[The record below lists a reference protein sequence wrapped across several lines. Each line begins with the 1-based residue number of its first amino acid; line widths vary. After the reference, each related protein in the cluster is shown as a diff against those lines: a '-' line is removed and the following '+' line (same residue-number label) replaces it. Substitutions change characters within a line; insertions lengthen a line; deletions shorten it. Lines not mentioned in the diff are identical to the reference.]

1 MKAFKPIAILG
12 AAVLVSACAPS
23 RVDNAAGQPSVYQD
37 VGSAG
42 RVQGVGIESQDVARL
57 KRLKGIGER
66 TARKIIASLRGKMD
80 PFVRGDAAQDAGRRP
95 PELVDAVLEVLVEQL
110 GYHRGEAR
118 RIIDEALERNPAI
131 SAPEALLD
139 EIFRAG

>member
-1 MKAFKPIAILG
+1 MRSVSSTRVLLAIGAIRAVKALSLPVHEIA
-12 AAVLVSACAPS
+12 AA
-23 RVDNAAGQPSVYQD
+23 
-37 VGSAG
+37 
-42 RVQGVGIESQDVARL
+42 IESQDVARL